1 MKRRRKTGHSPDAH
15 VNVTSLLDVVFVLL
29 ISFMVAAPAMRQN
42 VKLDLPKTSQSKPME
57 DQKPI
62 RIEVSKPDATGNPV
76 FYVDNKQVELNQ
88 VASAITGSERFSPER
103 TVALEADR
111 TVPWEDMAQLIT
123 ELKSEGIQ
131 NVGIVTERG
140 AKR

>member
-1 MKRRRKTGHSPDAH
+1 MKRRRKATHSPEAT

-42 VKLDLPKTSQSKPME
+42 VKLDLPKTSQAKPLE

-62 RIEVSKPDATGNPV
+62 RVEVARLEGEAAIV
-76 FYVDNKQVELNQ
+76 YVNDQKVEMGD
-88 VASAITGSERFSPER
+88 VASAITAAPNYTPER
-103 TVALEADR
+103 TIALEADR
-111 TVPWEDMAQLIT
+111 SVPWEDMAQLIT

-140 AKR
+140 SRR

>member
-42 VKLDLPKTSQSKPME
+42 VKLDLPKTSPSKPLQ

-62 RIEVSKPDATGNPV
+62 RVEVSKLEGSSSPV
-76 FYVDNKQVELNQ
+76 FFVNNKQVELNE
-88 VASAITGSERFSPER
+88 VASAITSSDDYAER

-111 TVPWEDMAQLIT
+111 SVPWEDMAQLIT

-140 AKR
+140 GKR